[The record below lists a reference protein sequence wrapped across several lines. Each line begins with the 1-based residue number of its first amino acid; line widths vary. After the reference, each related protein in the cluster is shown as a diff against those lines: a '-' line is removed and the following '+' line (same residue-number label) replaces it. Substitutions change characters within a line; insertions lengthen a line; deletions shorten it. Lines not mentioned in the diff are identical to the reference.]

1 LESTVAAYSFLPLAA
16 SRAVAGSGARF
27 YSEEVR
33 LAYEG
38 LMVSVSGVRGR
49 VGEALTPEV
58 VSTFAAGFG
67 AWAAG
72 RRQTSGSPA
81 RIVVGRDSRVSGPM
95 FHRSVLAA
103 LQSVGC
109 SVIDVGLTTT
119 PSCQLA
125 VEHHHAAGGLMISA
139 SHNPIEWNAL
149 KFIGPSGLFLE
160 AAEGAEMRVLTERG
174 FARATWDRLGDVET
188 DPAAMQRHIDLVLA
202 LPFLDVEGIRRRR
215 FHVALDCVRGAG
227 GAIMP
232 ALLERLG
239 CRVTAIHLETDGR
252 FPHPPEPVAE
262 NLGELERLVRSSGAE
277 VGFAVDPDV
286 DRLALV
292 SEAGRAVGEDYTL
305 ALAARVVLRHRKG
318 PVVTNLSTSRVVDD
332 VAAAADSRVIRA
344 PVGEVN
350 VAVRM
355 RQERAAIGGE
365 GNGGVI
371 LPEMHLGRDAPVG
384 AALVLQL
391 LLEEDRPLSEIV
403 ADHPRYAIVKDKLD
417 RPNASLASVYEALR
431 GAFPD
436 ADADTQDGLR
446 LAWADRWVHVRPS
459 GTEPIV
465 RVIAEAPSPEAA
477 RELVSRSRAP
487 LDRLAAGAAV

>member
-1 LESTVAAYSFLPLAA
+1 M
-16 SRAVAGSGARF
+16 
-27 YSEEVR
+27 
-33 LAYEG
+33 AYEG

-49 VGEALTPEV
+49 VGEALTPEI

-72 RRQTSGSPA
+72 AGHSR

-95 FHRSVLAA
+95 FHRIAVGA

-109 SVIDVGLTTT
+109 DVIDIGLTTT

-125 VEHHHAAGGLMISA
+125 VEHHHAAGGLMLSA

-149 KFIGPSGLFLE
+149 KFIGPAGLFLS
-160 AAEGAEMRVLTERG
+160 AAEGTAMRELVERG
-174 FARATWDRLGDVET
+174 PRRATWDQLGQVDV
-188 DPAAMQRHIDLVLA
+188 DPTAIARHIEQVLA
-202 LPFLDVEGIRRRR
+202 LPFLDVERIRARR
-215 FHVALDCVRGAG
+215 FRVALDACHGAG
-227 GAIMP
+227 GAVIP
-232 ALLERLG
+232 ALLERFG
-239 CRVTAIHLETDGR
+239 CEVIAIGLETDGR
-252 FPHPPEPVAE
+252 FPHPPEPVPE
-262 NLGELERLVRSSGAE
+262 NLGALERLTRESGAD

-292 SEAGRAVGEDYTL
+292 SEEGRAIGEDYTL
-305 ALAARVVLRHRKG
+305 ALAARVVLRHRQG

-332 VAAAADSRVIRA
+332 VAAAAGRRVIRA

-350 VAVRM
+350 VALCM
-355 RQERAAIGGE
+355 REMRAAIGGE

-371 LPEMHLGRDAPVG
+371 LPELHLGRDALVG
-384 AALVLQL
+384 VALVLQL
-391 LLEEDRPLSEIV
+391 LLDEARPLSALV
-403 ADHPRYAIVKDKLD
+403 GDFPRYVIVKDKLD
-417 RPNASLASVYEALR
+417 RPEASLDAVYGALR
-431 GAFPD
+431 HTFAD

-465 RVIAEAPSPEAA
+465 RVIAEAPSAA
-477 RELVSRSRAP
+477 HAHDLIARSRVP
-487 LDRLAAGAAV
+487 LDALAER